1 VVLVQVQ
8 TRSPIRERLWT
19 GLGPRVIGLVLL
31 AVLVTGGLTGWLV
44 VQNSRSVVRENILSH
59 NLATVSVAGDLAAQ
73 FVEGAE
79 ASLQQLARRPLL
91 VAAVRDRDMV
101 QAEWHMQ
108 QVMQIDTRFD
118 SIAVYTADGIG
129 WASALQ
135 SAWQYRGGSVT
146 DREWFQNVL
155 ATMAP
160 YLGIPVLSRATGH
173 AALPY
178 AIPMLDDQGG
188 LDAILI
194 GGISLAVL
202 SEAITGIQ
210 SGESAQASLVDTRQG
225 GIVVADVDPAL
236 LLQPLS
242 GQDEAMTQAMAGKRG
257 TLETPNSS
265 GEMDLV
271 AFAPVTGLPW
281 SVLIREPTTSAF
293 APVDAVTRR
302 AVLITCAILL
312 VALVASVLLARRIT
326 TPLRSLAE
334 GAAEVGAGNLDH
346 KLGTA
351 RRDEIGVVSRAFD
364 RMTAEL
370 KTTLVSRDELAGEVV
385 ERKRAEEALE
395 GLARRQ
401 HAILA
406 AVPDILM
413 EVDDRK
419 VYTWA
424 NEAGLEFFG
433 SEVVGNEAAFYFEG
447 EQNTYEDVAPL
458 FNGRQDLAY
467 VESWQRREDGEV
479 RLLAWVCR
487 SLHDETGQITGA
499 LSSALDITDR
509 RRAEEALRKS
519 EEQLRQ
525 SQKMEAV
532 GLLAGGMAH
541 DFNNLLTAIIGYSD
555 LILADE
561 KNQSETLRRDLA
573 QVRQAAERASSL
585 TRQILAFSRRQ
596 ALNPLVVSLD
606 DVLRGMDPLLRRTL
620 GEDVDLVT
628 LVHPALALTE
638 VDVNQFEQVL
648 MNLAINARDAMPA
661 GGKLTLETGNVE
673 LDQEYCL
680 THPDARPG
688 AYVMLSV
695 SDTGLGMQPEVACRI
710 FEPFF
715 TTKPAGEGTGL
726 GLSTV
731 YGIVKQ
737 SGGNISVYSEQGLGT
752 SFKVYLPVATHPA
765 QPIEPSTIAATSPPG
780 EETIL
785 VVEDEEALRFLV
797 TRILEG
803 LGYQVFVAATATEAQ
818 RVFDEIGEAVDLLLT
833 DVVLP
838 GGVQGNDLAR
848 CLLKSRPDLPVLYM
862 SGYTRDAIVHAG
874 RLDEG
879 VNYLA
884 KPFTPGALATA
895 VREVL
900 ASDARRE

>member
-1 VVLVQVQ
+1 
-8 TRSPIRERLWT
+8 
-19 GLGPRVIGLVLL
+19 
-31 AVLVTGGLTGWLV
+31 
-44 VQNSRSVVRENILSH
+44 
-59 NLATVSVAGDLAAQ
+59 
-73 FVEGAE
+73 
-79 ASLQQLARRPLL
+79 
-91 VAAVRDRDMV
+91 
-101 QAEWHMQ
+101 
-108 QVMQIDTRFD
+108 
-118 SIAVYTADGIG
+118 
-129 WASALQ
+129 
-135 SAWQYRGGSVT
+135 
-146 DREWFQNVL
+146 
-155 ATMAP
+155 
-160 YLGIPVLSRATGH
+160 
-173 AALPY
+173 
-178 AIPMLDDQGG
+178 
-188 LDAILI
+188 
-194 GGISLAVL
+194 
-202 SEAITGIQ
+202 
-210 SGESAQASLVDTRQG
+210 
-225 GIVVADVDPAL
+225 
-236 LLQPLS
+236 
-242 GQDEAMTQAMAGKRG
+242 
-257 TLETPNSS
+257 
-265 GEMDLV
+265 
-271 AFAPVTGLPW
+271 
-281 SVLIREPTTSAF
+281 
-293 APVDAVTRR
+293 
-302 AVLITCAILL
+302 
-312 VALVASVLLARRIT
+312 
-326 TPLRSLAE
+326 
-334 GAAEVGAGNLDH
+334 
-346 KLGTA
+346 
-351 RRDEIGVVSRAFD
+351 
-364 RMTAEL
+364 
-370 KTTLVSRDELAGEVV
+370 
-385 ERKRAEEALE
+385 
-395 GLARRQ
+395 
-401 HAILA
+401 
-406 AVPDILM
+406 
-413 EVDDRK
+413 
-419 VYTWA
+419 
-424 NEAGLEFFG
+424 
-433 SEVVGNEAAFYFEG
+433 
-447 EQNTYEDVAPL
+447 
-458 FNGRQDLAY
+458 LAY